1 MKTSKIREQLSYKQY
16 RTYHYVEA
24 LPSKEKWIVEHVS
37 GSYEIESLKKPI
49 AFEEV
54 GKPNYDDIEWYDE
67 FGVKS
72 SNVDYTYDP
81 DDYKYYKVT
90 YEIINIDDEY
100 NDMIESFEDY
110 EYVYTDKYIKHD
122 VYKLERDIYE
132 VADEVGEV
140 WGFDENENYYGDCW
154 SDEVCDIKTSIEA
167 KSLRHELKAEE
178 YRDYLEAIRQE
189 FDCCARSY
197 LDDLKEKLNG

>member
-1 MKTSKIREQLSYKQY
+1 MKTSKIVEKLYMKNI
-16 RTYHYVEA
+16 TYNYVDE
-24 LPSKEKWIVEHVS
+24 LPSKEKWMVEHVS
-37 GSYEIESLKKPI
+37 GSYEIESLRKPI

-72 SNVDYTYDP
+72 SNVDFTYDP
-81 DDYKYYKVT
+81 DDYKFYKVT

-122 VYKLERDIYE
+122 VYKFERDIDE
-132 VADEVGEV
+132 VADEICEI
-140 WGFDENENYYGDCW
+140 WGFDENEQYYGDHLPF
-154 SDEVCDIKTSIEA
+154 DVCDIKTSIEA
-167 KSLRHELKAEE
+167 DSLKHELKAEE
-178 YRDYLEAIRQE
+178 YRDYLADIRKV
-189 FDCCARSY
+189 FDSYARSY
-197 LDDLKEKLNG
+197 KE

>member
-1 MKTSKIREQLSYKQY
+1 MKTSKIVEKLYMKSI
-16 RTYHYVEA
+16 TYNYVED
-24 LPSKEKWIVEHVS
+24 LPSKEKWLVEHVS
-37 GSYEIESLKKPI
+37 GSYGIESLKKPI

-110 EYVYTDKYIKHD
+110 EYIYTDKYIGHD
-122 VYKLERDIYE
+122 VYKFERDIDE
-132 VADEVGEV
+132 VADEICEV
-140 WGFDENENYYGDCW
+140 WGFDENEQYYGDHLPF
-154 SDEVCDIKTSIEA
+154 DVCDIKTSIEA
-167 KSLRHELKAEE
+167 DSLSHELKAEE
-178 YRDYLEAIRQE
+178 YRDYLADIRKV
-189 FDCCARSY
+189 FDSYARSF
-197 LDDLKEKLNG
+197 KE

>member
-1 MKTSKIREQLSYKQY
+1 MKTSKIVEKLYMNSI
-16 RTYHYVEA
+16 TYNYVEK

-37 GSYEIESLKKPI
+37 GSSYEIETLKKPI

-54 GKPNYDDIEWYDE
+54 GKPNYNDVTWYDE

-90 YEIINIDDEY
+90 YEVINCDDEY
-100 NDMIESFEDY
+100 DDKIESFEDY
-110 EYVYTDKYIKHD
+110 EYVYTDKYVEHD
-122 VYKLERDIYE
+122 VYKFEQDIAEMAVDIKNVWSFDDYE
-132 VADEVGEV
+132 E
-140 WGFDENENYYGDCW
+140 YYGDCYP
-154 SDEVCDIKTSIEA
+154 DEVNEIKTSIEA

-178 YRDYLEAIRQE
+178 YRDYLNDIRE
-189 FDCCARSY
+189 IFDDYARSY
-197 LDDLKEKLNG
+197 LDDLRNQ

>member
-1 MKTSKIREQLSYKQY
+1 MKTSKIVEKLYMKSI
-16 RTYHYVEA
+16 TYNYVED
-24 LPSKEKWIVEHVS
+24 LPSKEKWLVEHVS
-37 GSYEIESLKKPI
+37 GSYGIESLKKPI

-110 EYVYTDKYIKHD
+110 EYIYTDKYIGHD
-122 VYKLERDIYE
+122 VYKFERDIDE
-132 VADEVGEV
+132 VADEICEV
-140 WGFDENENYYGDCW
+140 WGFDENEQYYGDHLPF
-154 SDEVCDIKTSIEA
+154 DVCDIKTSIEA
-167 KSLRHELKAEE
+167 DSLSHELKAEE
-178 YRDYLEAIRQE
+178 YRDYLADIRKV
-189 FDCCARSY
+189 FDSYARSY
-197 LDDLKEKLNG
+197 KE

>member
-1 MKTSKIREQLSYKQY
+1 MKTSKIREQLSYRQY
-16 RTYHYVEA
+16 RTYHYVEEM
-24 LPSKEKWIVEHVS
+24 PSKEKWMVEHVS
-37 GSYEIESLKKPI
+37 GSYEIESLRKPI

-110 EYVYTDKYIKHD
+110 EYVYTDKYVEYD
-122 VYKLERDIYE
+122 VYKFEQDIAEMAVDIKHVWSFDDYE
-132 VADEVGEV
+132 E
-140 WGFDENENYYGDCW
+140 YYGDCYP
-154 SDEVCDIKTSIEA
+154 DEVERIKTSIEA
-167 KSLRHELKAEE
+167 DSLNHELKAEE
-178 YRDYLEAIRQE
+178 YRDYLADIRE
-189 FDCCARSY
+189 VFDSYARSY
-197 LDDLKEKLNG
+197 KE

>member
-1 MKTSKIREQLSYKQY
+1 MKTSQIREQLSYRKY
-16 RTYHYVEA
+16 RTYNYVAE
-24 LPSKEKWIVEHVS
+24 LPSQEKWLVEHVS
-37 GSYEIESLKKPI
+37 GSHDIESLKKPI
-49 AFEEV
+49 KFEEF
-54 GKPNYDDIEWYDE
+54 GKPNWDDIEWYDE
-67 FGVKS
+67 FGNVS

-90 YEIINIDDEY
+90 YEVINIDDEY

-122 VYKLERDIYE
+122 VYKLERDIDE
-132 VADEVGEV
+132 VANEVGEV

-178 YRDYLEAIRQE
+178 YRDYLADIRKV
-189 FDCCARSY
+189 FDSYARSY
-197 LDDLKEKLNG
+197 LDRLKEEEN

>member
-1 MKTSKIREQLSYKQY
+1 MKTSKIVEKLYMKSI
-16 RTYHYVEA
+16 TYNYVEE

-37 GSYEIESLKKPI
+37 GSYAIESLKKPI

-110 EYVYTDKYIKHD
+110 EYIYTDKYIRHD
-122 VYKLERDIYE
+122 VYKFERDIDE
-132 VADEVGEV
+132 VADEICEV
-140 WGFDENENYYGDCW
+140 WGFDENEQYYGDHLPF
-154 SDEVCDIKTSIEA
+154 DVCDIKKSIEA
-167 KSLRHELKAEE
+167 DSLSHELKAEE
-178 YRDYLEAIRQE
+178 YRDYLADIRKV
-189 FDCCARSY
+189 FDSYARSY
-197 LDDLKEKLNG
+197 LSDSKDA

>member
-16 RTYHYVEA
+16 RTYHYVEE
-24 LPSKEKWIVEHVS
+24 LPSKEKWMVEHVS
-37 GSYEIESLKKPI
+37 GSYDIESLKKPI
-49 AFEEV
+49 KFEEF
-54 GKPNYDDIEWYDE
+54 GKPNWDDIEWHDE
-67 FGVKS
+67 FGNVS

-122 VYKLERDIYE
+122 VYKFERDIDE
-132 VADEVGEV
+132 VADEICEV
-140 WGFDENENYYGDCW
+140 WGFDENEQYYGDHLPF
-154 SDEVCDIKTSIEA
+154 DVCDIKTSIEA
-167 KSLRHELKAEE
+167 KSLSHELKAEE
-178 YRDYLEAIRQE
+178 YRDYLADIRE
-189 FDCCARSY
+189 VFDSYARSH
-197 LDDLKEKLNG
+197 LDSLKEEEN

>member
-1 MKTSKIREQLSYKQY
+1 MKTSKIVEKLYMKSI
-16 RTYHYVEA
+16 TYNYVED
-24 LPSKEKWIVEHVS
+24 LPSKEKWLVEHVS

-54 GKPNYDDIEWYDE
+54 GKPNYDDVEWYDE

-90 YEIINIDDEY
+90 YEFINIDDEY

-110 EYVYTDKYIKHD
+110 EYIYTDKYIGHD
-122 VYKLERDIYE
+122 VYKFERDIDE
-132 VADEVGEV
+132 VADEICEV
-140 WGFDENENYYGDCW
+140 WGFDENEQYYGDHLPF
-154 SDEVCDIKTSIEA
+154 DVCDIKTSIEA
-167 KSLRHELKAEE
+167 DSLSHELKAEE
-178 YRDYLEAIRQE
+178 YRDYLADIRKV
-189 FDCCARSY
+189 FDSYARSY
-197 LDDLKEKLNG
+197 KE